1 MADKKDVSHD
11 EYSHA

>member
-11 EYSHA
+11 EHSHA